1 MALIHRI
8 YESISKPLTL
18 GRMGHSF
25 ELREMSN
32 RPFVYLDSR
41 SVSPLALSELW
52 DNPSFLFRRFYKP
65 RFLCPGLPHLH
76 VSNRSS
82 QIHILLLGLRDPRN
96 VRAHGAFHECTPTN
110 LPLFTALATL
120 YFPDKIRNVFYYLT
134 YNASDHHTNCRIH
147 ICDFNRKPSRNK
159 SKKQSI

>member
-1 MALIHRI
+1 MALIQRI

-52 DNPSFLFRRFYKP
+52 DNPSILFRP
-65 RFLCPGLPHLH
+65 CSDSTGLDFCVQDYLICMCLTAAPKFT
-76 VSNRSS
+76 SS
-82 QIHILLLGLRDPRN
+82 CRLGLRDPRN
-96 VRAHGAFHECTPTN
+96 VRVHGAFHVCTPTN
-110 LPLFTALATL
+110 LPLFPALATL
-120 YFPDKIRNVFYYLT
+120 YFPDKIRNVFYT
-134 YNASDHHTNCRIH
+134 
-147 ICDFNRKPSRNK
+147 
-159 SKKQSI
+159 

>member
-8 YESISKPLTL
+8 YESVSKPLTL

-52 DNPSFLFRRFYKP
+52 DNPSFLFR
-65 RFLCPGLPHLH
+65 LCSDSTCLDFCVQDYLICMCLTAAPKFT
-76 VSNRSS
+76 SS
-82 QIHILLLGLRDPRN
+82 CRLGLRDPRN
-96 VRAHGAFHECTPTN
+96 VRVHGAFHVCTPTN

-120 YFPDKIRNVFYYLT
+120 YFPDKIRNVFYT
-134 YNASDHHTNCRIH
+134 
-147 ICDFNRKPSRNK
+147 
-159 SKKQSI
+159 

>member
-1 MALIHRI
+1 MALIQRI

-52 DNPSFLFRRFYKP
+52 DNPSFLFR
-65 RFLCPGLPHLH
+65 LCSDSTCLDFCVQDYLICMCLTAAPKFT
-76 VSNRSS
+76 SS
-82 QIHILLLGLRDPRN
+82 CRLGLRDPRN
-96 VRAHGAFHECTPTN
+96 VRAHGAFQSPPIHCFSYS
-110 LPLFTALATL
+110 LFPWQNSQCVL
-120 YFPDKIRNVFYYLT
+120 YLT
-134 YNASDHHTNCRIH
+134 HNASDHHTNCRIH